1 MNVFATLKTV
11 FFGSKLLS
19 APVPS
24 DGTLRR
30 DLVSALNGLMPL
42 CQTMPGVHLAVDI
55 REGRVALVL
64 DWTPRTDGNALAG
77 SYHYI
82 VSGEDG
88 VKEVTKSQVLLAE
101 NGKGNLLESRDVF
114 SGCPTNLAEETE
126 EDSVRPGS
134 VRKVM
139 NTVRS
144 KDIKKEVEPTSLE
157 DIRKEAELKSL
168 KDTEKES
175 APISPEE
182 TVGKAK
188 SRSLMQEVTAFL
200 TSRYHFRFNVLTE
213 ETEVAGVE
221 YGIPD
226 DHLRYAKV
234 DERWMNSL
242 SLEAI
247 EAGIDCWDRDIQRFV
262 RSRRISEYHPFTA
275 YFERLPE
282 WDGTDRVSA
291 LARRVSDDPVWVNG
305 FHRWMLGLSAQ
316 WMQFRSDAN
325 NANRANSI
333 NRANSVAPLLV
344 SSRQGLGKSTFCR
357 LLMPDALKAYYTE
370 SYDLSSPASA
380 EAKLA
385 ACGLINLDE
394 FDKLSASKMPL
405 LKNLMQ
411 ASALNIRKAYKRSAS
426 ALPRIASFIGTSNR
440 EDLLVDRTGSR
451 RFLCVSLEH
460 AIDCTTPIEHEQL
473 YAQLKAELL
482 SGERSWFN
490 KEEEQA
496 IQQHNALF
504 YKHVPEEEVFRLCFR
519 FATEE
524 DHPQEVLTLSATQ
537 LFERMKS
544 AHPSAMRG
552 MTAYSLSRILPQLG
566 ERVHTAK
573 GNVYRVVEC

>member
-11 FFGSKLLS
+11 FFGSKFLS
-19 APVPS
+19 SPVPTE
-24 DGTLRR
+24 GTLRR
-30 DLVSALNGLMPL
+30 DLVSALNGVMPL
-42 CQTMPGVHLAVDI
+42 CRTIPGVRLALDI
-55 REGRVALVL
+55 REGQLALVL
-64 DWTPRTDGNALAG
+64 NWTPRTDGKAPTG

-82 VSGEDG
+82 VSVEDG
-88 VKEVTKSQVLLAE
+88 VREVTGSQVLLAE
-101 NGKGNLLESRDVF
+101 NGKDNLPENVDV
-114 SGCPTNLAEETE
+114 SHK
-126 EDSVRPGS
+126 RPAAS
-134 VRKVM
+134 
-139 NTVRS
+139 
-144 KDIKKEVEPTSLE
+144 
-157 DIRKEAELKSL
+157 
-168 KDTEKES
+168 TEKAKEHS
-175 APISPEE
+175 AHTKDVQKKTEQAPSED
-182 TVGKAK
+182 TGRKAK
-188 SRSLMQEVTAFL
+188 SRTLMQEVTAFL
-200 TSRYHFRFNVLTE
+200 TSRYRFRFNVLTE
-213 ETEVAGVE
+213 ETEVANIENVTDIANN
-221 YGIPD
+221 IPD
-226 DHLRYAKV
+226 THLRYTKV

-242 SLEAI
+242 SMEAI
-247 EAGIDCWDRDIQRFV
+247 ETGIDCWDRDIQRFV

-316 WMQFRSDAN
+316 WMQFRPDT
-325 NANRANSI
+325 

-357 LLMPDALKAYYTE
+357 LLMPDTLKAYYTE

-380 EAKLA
+380 EARLA
-385 ACGLINLDE
+385 AYGLINLDE
-394 FDKLSASKMPL
+394 FDKLGASKMPL

-460 AIDCTTPIEHEQL
+460 AIDCATPVEHKQL

-496 IQQHNALF
+496 MQQHNALF
-504 YKHVPEEEVFRLCFR
+504 YKHIPEEEVFRLCFR

-537 LFERMKS
+537 LFERMKA
-544 AHPSAMRG
+544 AHPSVMRG

-573 GNVYRVVEC
+573 GNVYRVVAC